1 MMTTTAEEPATVAEA
16 LQDPNWAK
24 AMESE
29 HQALLQNKTCIWYVP
44 QGAKTLLIVN
54 GYKGK
59 KEGGWHN

>member
-1 MMTTTAEEPATVAEA
+1 MIATTAEEPATVAEA

-44 QGAKTLLIVN
+44 QGAKILLIVN
-54 GYKGK
+54 GYTR
-59 KEGGWHN
+59 